1 MRLPLRSRVALGFAA
16 GALLLSTVLV
26 VEIYT
31 LASRYLVDQ
40 RDRSAARQA
49 VVNATLLST
58 KLSADIDPQVALA
71 ELRTGS
77 GVESLLHYDNSWF
90 GTTVGL
96 GPDDVPPDLSDVV
109 VGGESGLE
117 RTDSGLGP
125 VVTVGVPLLAG
136 GEYYEVAQ
144 LDALE
149 DSLRR
154 LLLTGVL
161 GAAATT
167 LLGATLGIW
176 AARRALRPLEDVTR
190 TATRIAGGDLDARVP
205 STEDPDLAPIAGSF
219 NAMARTLGDR
229 IQRDERFAA
238 DVSHEL
244 RSPLTT
250 MTASVSVLESR
261 RDQLPEAAQQATDLI
276 SADLARFAQLLE
288 DLLDLSRDVA
298 PLAPEDLPEVPLAD
312 VVTRVLAHP
321 DGSCPKLTIRGDTR
335 VRGDVRRLER
345 IVVNLVQNAEHHGG
359 GVTAV
364 TVEQQPTGQVWLV
377 VEDDGPGVP
386 PAEREL
392 VFDRFSR
399 GSRDQPRGSTSGT
412 GLGLSLVREHAIG
425 HGGSAWYEDR
435 TQGGAR
441 FVVSLPGAAS

>member
-26 VEIYT
+26 VEIYA

-40 RDRSAARQA
+40 RDRSAGRQA

-58 KLSADIDPQVALA
+58 KLSADTDPQAALT

-77 GVESLLHYDNSWF
+77 GVESLLHYNGSWF
-90 GTTVGL
+90 GTAVGL

-109 VGGESGLE
+109 TGGEAGLE
-117 RTDSGLGP
+117 RTDTGFGP
-125 VVTVGVPLLAG
+125 VVTVGVPLSAG

-144 LDALE
+144 LAALE
-149 DSLRR
+149 DSLHR

-205 STEDPDLAPIAGSF
+205 STDDPDLAPIAGSF

-261 RDQLPEAAQQATDLI
+261 RDQLPDAAQEATDLI

-288 DLLDLSRDVA
+288 DLLDLSRDIE
-298 PLAPEDLPEVPLAD
+298 PLALDDLPEVALAD
-312 VVTRVLAHP
+312 VVTRVLATAN
-321 DGSCPKLTIRGDTR
+321 GSPPHLTIRGDTR

-345 IVVNLVQNAEHHGG
+345 IVANLLQNAEHHGG
-359 GVTAV
+359 GTAAV
-364 TVEQQPTGQVWLV
+364 TVAQQPGGQVWLI
-377 VEDDGPGVP
+377 VEDEGPGVP
-386 PAEREL
+386 AAEQEL
-392 VFDRFSR
+392 VFERFSR
-399 GSRDQPRGSTSGT
+399 GSRDQRRGSTSGT

-435 TQGGAR
+435 PGGGAR
-441 FVVSLPGAAS
+441 FVVSLPGSVW